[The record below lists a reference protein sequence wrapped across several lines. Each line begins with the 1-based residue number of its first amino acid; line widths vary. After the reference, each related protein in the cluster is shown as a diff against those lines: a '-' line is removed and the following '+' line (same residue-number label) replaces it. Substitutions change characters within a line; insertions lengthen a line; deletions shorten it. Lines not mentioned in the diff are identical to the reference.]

1 MFIALA
7 LLGYEDLE
15 LVGDEHWLAVALA
28 VAQAP
33 VTLAGWAVALAVAQT
48 LVTLVVWAAARAV
61 AHATVTLA
69 AWTRAL
75 AMAQATVTLAAWA
88 LALGFRGGL
97 GAGTSRG
104 TSNCYIGGGHD
115 VGTGT
120 RSGKGCIDIGVDP
133 GFGAPSTTPP
143 KQYHA

>member
-1 MFIALA
+1 MQLFALA
-7 LLGYEDLE
+7 FLGYEDLK
-15 LVGDEHWLAVALA
+15 LVGDDDRWLAVARAVSLA
-28 VAQAP
+28 VAHAL
-33 VTLAGWAVALAVAQT
+33 VTLA
-48 LVTLVVWAAARAV
+48 VWAAARAT

-75 AMAQATVTLAAWA
+75 AMAQATVTLAAWG

-104 TSNCYIGGGHD
+104 TSNCYSGGGHD
-115 VGTGT
+115 VGAGT
-120 RSGKGCIDIGVDP
+120 RSGKGCIDIGVGH

>member
-1 MFIALA
+1 MPCIALA
-7 LLGYEDLE
+7 LLGYADLE
-15 LVGDEHWLAVALA
+15 LVGDERWLAVARAVALA
-28 VAQAP
+28 VAHAP
-33 VTLAGWAVALAVAQT
+33 VTLA
-48 LVTLVVWAAARAV
+48 VWAAARAA

-75 AMAQATVTLAAWA
+75 AMAQAIVTLAAWG

-97 GAGTSRG
+97 GAGNNRG
-104 TSNCYIGGGHD
+104 TSNCYNGGGHD

-120 RSGKGCIDIGVDP
+120 RSGNSCIDIGVDP

>member
-1 MFIALA
+1 MPFIALA
-7 LLGYEDLE
+7 FLGYEDLK
-15 LVGDEHWLAVALA
+15 LVGDDERWLAVARAVTLA
-28 VAQAP
+28 VAHAP
-33 VTLAGWAVALAVAQT
+33 VTLAD
-48 LVTLVVWAAARAV
+48 WAAARAA

-143 KQYHA
+143 KQYHD